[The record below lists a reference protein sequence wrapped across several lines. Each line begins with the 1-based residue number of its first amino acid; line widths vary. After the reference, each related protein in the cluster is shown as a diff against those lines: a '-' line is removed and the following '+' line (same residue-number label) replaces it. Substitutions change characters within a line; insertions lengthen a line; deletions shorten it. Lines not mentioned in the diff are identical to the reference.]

1 MFVIEI
7 HDSDS
12 EPEGSP
18 AQPETQSSTSL
29 PTTVPKIEETPP
41 VVPHKPAPANSVIAR
56 GTETQ
61 KIRITREEKVDQIM
75 YSTTVPLSFDL
86 PYTPTVILLDLLA
99 LNTSISSYEERTRSP
114 RMNLAGIPKSM
125 SRYTASL
132 WATTS
137 SLIRRHQSC
146 NGIDKC
152 EILDPTL
159 FSGLERFKAEAAS
172 PLELLLGSQHTAVS
186 LEVKS
191 CGPQL
196 NVVRAIVR

>member
-29 PTTVPKIEETPP
+29 PKTVSKIEETPP

-86 PYTPTVILLDLLA
+86 PYTPT
-99 LNTSISSYEERTRSP
+99 ISSYEERTRNP

-172 PLELLLGSQHTAVS
+172 PLELLLGSQRTAVS